1 MATSITDWN
10 DLDNV
15 RNNPSGD
22 YILENNLDSNTAG
35 FSGIGDSWTP
45 LDISGNF
52 NGNGYYI
59 RDWTTVADAGGFF
72 GQVDGT
78 VEYLELSYGDVVGGD
93 QFYGVGGF
101 ARRVASAGTIQNC
114 STGIYLIVETTD
126 RTGVAGFV
134 GRNDGTITDCYSIAE
149 VQKTGDSDDI
159 AGFAVRNYGTIERA
173 YAAGT
178 WEQNTTGSTYGF
190 TRDSGTE
197 TACYW
202 CTDCLGAPSSTG
214 GSATG
219 LTESQ
224 MTGSDAVTNMPE
236 FDFNDVWQEEFA
248 DTPSLRDPAPPVIT
262 VDLSA
267 TGNATGNSEPT
278 QVVVPRSF
286 AATASASGTAQAA
299 AFRRRRL
306 FGASADATG
315 VPASPVLSR
324 RRSVGATATAPATG
338 NALLDVQ
345 NPYTD
350 LSATG
355 SASGTSDATI
365 QRTRGFTASGAG
377 AASADATVGRRR
389 GLDATGSGAATAEAN
404 VSRIRPLSASGSG
417 SGDGTA
423 LFVLVRDGRGVV
435 SPRRNRV
442 IRVTPRQYAELLS
455 SRVNT
460 ALDTDTIETGGN

>member
-22 YILENNLDSNTAG
+22 YILENNLDSSTAG

-59 RDWTTVADAGGFF
+59 RDWTTVTDAGGFF
-72 GQVDGT
+72 GEVSGT

-101 ARRVASAGTIQNC
+101 ARRVTSSGTIQYC
-114 STGIYLIVETTD
+114 SSGLYLNVETTD
-126 RTGVAGFV
+126 RTSVAGMV
-134 GRNDGTITDCYSIAE
+134 ARNLGLIQDCYSIATVTKSGNDADVSGLVNRNDGTI
-149 VQKTGDSDDI
+149 
-159 AGFAVRNYGTIERA
+159 ERC
-173 YAAGT
+173 YAAGV
-178 WEQNTTGSTYGF
+178 WDQTTGGSTF
-190 TRDSGTE
+190 ATVAESNTE
-197 TACYW
+197 NALYW
-202 CTDCLGAPSSTG
+202 CTDCIGAPSTG
-214 GSATG
+214 VGTG

-224 MTGSDAVTNMPE
+224 MSGSNAVTNMPE
-236 FDFNDVWQEEFA
+236 FDFNDVWQEEFG
-248 DTPSLRDPAPPVIT
+248 DTPTLRDPAPPIVT

-286 AATASASGTAQAA
+286 AATASASGTAQTVG
-299 AFRRRRL
+299 FRRRRL
-306 FGASADATG
+306 FGATADATG
-315 VPASPVLSR
+315 VSASPVLSR
-324 RRSVGATATAPATG
+324 RRSVGATATASAIG
-338 NALLDVQ
+338 DAILDVQ

-365 QRTRGFTASGAG
+365 ERTRGFTASGAG

-389 GLDATGSGAATAEAN
+389 GLDATGSGAATAESS
-404 VSRIRPLSASGSG
+404 VSRTRPLSASGSG